1 MYEICIMIMFKEV
14 VNVNER
20 IKKIRKTLGLSQR
33 DFGSR
38 LGISDTAVSKLE
50 KGDRNPSEQTI
61 KSICR
66 EFNVDYFWLTEGI
79 GNEMFIKKETD
90 PIKLIAK
97 QHGLT
102 DLEAEIV
109 VEFMK
114 LTSDERAMMVNIIR
128 KLSKDK

>member
-1 MYEICIMIMFKEV
+1 MTK
-14 VNVNER
+14 
-20 IKKIRKTLGLSQR
+20 
-33 DFGSR
+33 
-38 LGISDTAVSKLE
+38 A
-50 KGDRNPSEQTI
+50 
-61 KSICR
+61 ICR

-79 GNEMFIKKETD
+79 GDEMFIKMETD

-114 LTSDERAMMVNIIR
+114 LTSDERAMMVKLIR
-128 KLSKDK
+128 KVFKDK